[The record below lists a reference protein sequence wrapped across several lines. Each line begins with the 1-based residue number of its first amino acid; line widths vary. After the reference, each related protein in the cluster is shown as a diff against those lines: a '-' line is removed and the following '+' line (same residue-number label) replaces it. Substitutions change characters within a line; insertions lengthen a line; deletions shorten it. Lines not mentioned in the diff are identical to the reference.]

1 MQGCVDVA
9 VLMLV
14 VGLTDIVL
22 EVIPAWR
29 VCQGVSDSSKDIFGH
44 LIGVVYSPLDELRSG
59 CPLAVL
65 AEGFYRH
72 EVAAEAV
79 SSSIEGGRL
88 LAGAERHTH
97 RGGHVAGSAGR
108 WRRPSINSEPTHVAN
123 VQWKRGR
130 HGTSRNVRDE
140 RGGAGNG
147 SAMWWQVRRGDR
159 AAVRWLGNGRMALA
173 SCERYEPHRVFNKS
187 TERWRTDQRAPH
199 GGLQL

>member
-1 MQGCVDVA
+1 MQGHVDIA
-9 VLMLV
+9 VLVLV
-14 VGLTDIVL
+14 VGLVDIML

-29 VCQGVSDSSKDIFGH
+29 VCQGISDSSKGVFGH
-44 LIGVVYSPLDELRSG
+44 LIGVVYGPLDELRSG

-108 WRRPSINSEPTHVAN
+108 WRKPSINSEPTHVAN
-123 VQWKRGR
+123 VQQKRGR

-140 RGGAGNG
+140 RGGGAGSG
-147 SAMWWQVRRGDR
+147 SATG
-159 AAVRWLGNGRMALA
+159 
-173 SCERYEPHRVFNKS
+173 
-187 TERWRTDQRAPH
+187 
-199 GGLQL
+199 